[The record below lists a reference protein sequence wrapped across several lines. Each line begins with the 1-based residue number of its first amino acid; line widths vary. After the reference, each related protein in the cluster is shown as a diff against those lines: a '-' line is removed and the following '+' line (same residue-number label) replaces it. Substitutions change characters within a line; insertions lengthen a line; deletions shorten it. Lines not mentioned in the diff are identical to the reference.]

1 MAAGGAAGPGG
12 PGQRSSLVGS
22 CGAESSRWC
31 AERFSVPGAVR
42 PSHSPRRPG
51 PVRACV
57 SAPAPRGRCN
67 GRRAAASGEGAS
79 RRQGGLGGGVQGRD
93 RRAQLARVHWLIQN
107 PQSPG
112 ALSIWTERPPPSPGR
127 PPHPLPWPSPARPG
141 SVRGRRRVGV
151 ANGSGAL
158 QERVS
163 ARRGEARPG
172 AGCGGSR
179 VEMGGLG
186 VAGLCNL
193 RRSESPEETWRL
205 ARRDARRSF
214 AVGRRGREAA

>member
-1 MAAGGAAGPGG
+1 MAAGGAARPGG

-79 RRQGGLGGGVQGRD
+79 RTQGGIEGGVQ
-93 RRAQLARVHWLIQN
+93 
-107 PQSPG
+107 
-112 ALSIWTERPPPSPGR
+112 
-127 PPHPLPWPSPARPG
+127 
-141 SVRGRRRVGV
+141 
-151 ANGSGAL
+151 
-158 QERVS
+158 
-163 ARRGEARPG
+163 
-172 AGCGGSR
+172 
-179 VEMGGLG
+179 
-186 VAGLCNL
+186 
-193 RRSESPEETWRL
+193 
-205 ARRDARRSF
+205 
-214 AVGRRGREAA
+214 

>member
-1 MAAGGAAGPGG
+1 MVTGGAAGPRG

-67 GRRAAASGEGAS
+67 GRKAAASGEGAS
-79 RRQGGLGGGVQGRD
+79 RRQGGIGVSWNGSEGPSP
-93 RRAQLARVHWLIQN
+93 ARVHWLIQN
-107 PQSPG
+107 PQSRG
-112 ALSIWTERPPPSPGR
+112 ALSISTEPPPEPGA
-127 PPHPLPWPSPARPG
+127 PSSRGPVRFG
-141 SVRGRRRVGV
+141 FWEEVRGLTVPERAESGFPHVAPRRVRV
-151 ANGSGAL
+151 QDAGA
-158 QERVS
+158 
-163 ARRGEARPG
+163 P
-172 AGCGGSR
+172 GCGW
-179 VEMGGLG
+179 GGRCR
-186 VAGLCNL
+186 VAGLYHL
-193 RRSESPEETWRL
+193 WRSENPGETWRL

-214 AVGRRGREAA
+214 AVERRGREAA